1 MKGQA
6 ILQTRNLSV
15 GYPDRKSGISLLKSL
30 NLDACAS
37 DFIAL
42 VGVNGSGKSTLIRT
56 LCGIQAPLEGEILL
70 NSRPLKEYSVQ
81 DLARKI
87 AFVNTGWIQV
97 NNLRLSDLVRLG
109 RYPYS
114 NFLGRLSRNDKQI
127 CEEAIQLMG
136 LKHLEH
142 RLFDEL
148 SDGEKQ
154 RAMIA
159 RAIAQET
166 EIILL
171 DEPIAFLDMSHK
183 FEIVRI
189 LSDLS
194 TQFGKTI
201 LFSVHDLNIAIREA
215 DKIWMLN
222 GQQILEGTPEDL
234 MLSGTMQASMSGG
247 LLEVDPQS
255 GEFYLPKKGNNKVRV
270 LGNGLRFNWVRRALI
285 RMNFSLTDD
294 EDFDELSIE
303 VFDERIIVRRRNKIE
318 VTCNSIEE
326 LSFYL
331 HQN

>member
-1 MKGQA
+1 MKGEV
-6 ILQTRNLSV
+6 ILQTSNLSV
-15 GYPDRKSGISLLKSL
+15 GYPDRKSRIILLKEL
-30 NLDACAS
+30 NLKAGAS

-56 LCGIQAPLEGEILL
+56 LCGIQAPLGGDIFL
-70 NSRPLKEYSVQ
+70 NSQPLKEYSIQ
-81 DLARKI
+81 ELARKI

-114 NFLGRLSRNDKQI
+114 NFMGRLSQNDKEV
-127 CEEAIQLMG
+127 CEKAIRLMG

-166 EIILL
+166 DIILL

-255 GEFYLPKKGNNKVRV
+255 GEFYLPKKGKDKVRV
-270 LGNGLRFNWVRRALI
+270 VGSSLKSNWVRKALV
-285 RMNFSLTDD
+285 RMNFTLSD
-294 EDFDELSIE
+294 ENEAAEL
-303 VFDERIIVRRRNKIE
+303 FIE
-318 VTCNSIEE
+318 VTNDQIIVKRENKVAARCNSIEE